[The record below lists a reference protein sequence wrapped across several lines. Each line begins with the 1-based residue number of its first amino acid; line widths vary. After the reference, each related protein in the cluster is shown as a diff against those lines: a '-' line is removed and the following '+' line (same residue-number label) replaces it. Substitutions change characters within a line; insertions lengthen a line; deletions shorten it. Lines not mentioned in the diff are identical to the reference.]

1 MDHLRRAAFRRRVEH
16 EGPLM
21 IPHCPDALTARLCER
36 LGFDGGY
43 LGGGGLGLSLAVS
56 EALLSVTE
64 LAQTAAAIRRRSALP
79 LVVDGGVGFGDAVH
93 TARTV
98 WELEAAGVHAI
109 ELEDQVA
116 PKRASHHRHVEHLI
130 PVAEMTGKLRAAVA
144 ARRDPDLLLIART
157 GAVRNESFDAAI
169 ERCEAYFAAGADAV
183 MLLPENA
190 GQRAAAPRR
199 LSGPVALLTSFDL
212 HGAGEWA
219 GFGYSMV
226 IDPVTG
232 QAAAFSALREAY
244 EAQRAGRPSARPAA
258 ESFAVYEGLQE
269 LAGFEELYDIERA
282 TTEPGT

>member
-1 MDHLRRAAFRRRVEH
+1 MNDLARAAFRRRVETG
-16 EGPLM
+16 GPLM
-21 IPHCPDALTARLCER
+21 IPHCPDALTARLCEQ

-43 LGGGGLGLSLAVS
+43 LGGGGLGLSLAIS

-64 LAQTAAAIRRRSALP
+64 LAQAAAAIRRRSSLP

-93 TARTV
+93 ATRTV

-116 PKRASHHRHVEHLI
+116 PKRASHHRHVEHLV
-130 PVAEMTGKLRAAVA
+130 PVEEMTGKLRAAVA

-157 GAVRNESFDAAI
+157 GAVQNESFDAAV
-169 ERCEAYFAAGADAV
+169 ERCEAYFSAGADAV
-183 MLLPENA
+183 MLLPETDE
-190 GQRAAAPRR
+190 QRAAAPRL

-212 HGAGEWA
+212 HTPEEWA
-219 GFGYSMV
+219 ELGYAMV

-232 QAAAFSALREAY
+232 QAAAFTALREAY
-244 EAQRAGRPSARPAA
+244 EAQRAGRRSPRPAA
-258 ESFAVYEGLQE
+258 ESFAVYEGLQH

>member
-1 MDHLRRAAFRRRVEH
+1 MGNLARAAFRRRMETG
-16 EGPLM
+16 GPLM

-36 LGFDGGY
+36 VGFDGGY
-43 LGGGGLGLSLAVS
+43 LGGAGLGLSLAVS

-64 LAQTAAAIRRRSALP
+64 LAQAAASIRRRSALP

-93 TARTV
+93 VTRMV

-109 ELEDQVA
+109 ELEDQIA

-130 PVAEMTGKLRAAVA
+130 PVEEMLGKVRAAVA
-144 ARRDPDLLLIART
+144 ARRDPDLLVIART
-157 GAVRNESFDAAI
+157 GAVRNESFDAAV
-169 ERCEAYFAAGADAV
+169 ERCEAYFGAGADAV

-190 GQRAAAPRR
+190 EQRAAAPRR

-212 HGAGEWA
+212 HTPQEWTEL
-219 GFGYSMV
+219 GYALV

-232 QAAAFSALREAY
+232 QAAAFSALRAAY
-244 EAQRAGRPSARPAA
+244 EAQRAGRSSGRPAA
-258 ESFAVYEGLQE
+258 ESFAVHEQLQD

>member
-1 MDHLRRAAFRRRVEH
+1 MDSLARAAFRRRVEN

-21 IPHCPDALTARLCER
+21 IPHCPDALTARLCEE

-56 EALLSVTE
+56 EALLTTTE

-93 TARTV
+93 VTRMV
-98 WELEAAGVHAI
+98 WDLESAGVHAI

-116 PKRASHHRHVEHLI
+116 PKRASHHRHVEHLV
-130 PVAEMTGKLRAAVA
+130 PVEVMLGKIRAAVA

-157 GAVRNESFDAAI
+157 GAVQNESFDAAV

-190 GQRAAAPRR
+190 EQRAAAPRR

-212 HGAGEWA
+212 HTPGEWSEL
-219 GFGYSMV
+219 GYSLV

-232 QAAAFSALREAY
+232 QTAAFGALRDAY
-244 EAQRAGRPSARPAA
+244 RQQRSGRPSARPAA
-258 ESFAVYEGLQE
+258 ESFAVFEQMQD
-269 LAGFEELYDIERA
+269 LAGFEDLYAIERV

>member
-1 MDHLRRAAFRRRVEH
+1 MDNLARAAFRRRVET

-21 IPHCPDALTARLCER
+21 IPHCPDALTARLCEE

-56 EALLSVTE
+56 EALLSLTE
-64 LAQTAAAIRRRSALP
+64 LTRAAAAVRRRSALP

-93 TARTV
+93 VTRTV

-130 PVAEMTGKLRAAVA
+130 PVEEMAGKVRAAVA

-157 GAVRNESFDAAI
+157 GAVRNESFEAAL
-169 ERCEAYFAAGADAV
+169 ERCEAYFSAGADVV
-183 MLLPENA
+183 MLLPENDE
-190 GQRAAAPRR
+190 QRAAAPRR

-212 HGAGEWA
+212 HAPQEWT
-219 GFGYSMV
+219 GLGYSMV

-232 QAAAFSALREAY
+232 QTAAFSALREAY
-244 EAQRAGRPSARPAA
+244 EAQRAGLPSPRPAA
-258 ESFAVYEGLQE
+258 ESFAVYERLQD
-269 LAGFEELYDIERA
+269 LAGFGELYDIERA

>member
-1 MDHLRRAAFRRRVEH
+1 MDDLARAAFRGRVETG
-16 EGPLM
+16 GPLM
-21 IPHCPDALTARLCER
+21 IPHCPDALTARLCEQ

-64 LAQTAAAIRRRSALP
+64 LAQAAAAIRRRSSLP

-93 TARTV
+93 ATRMV

-109 ELEDQVA
+109 ELEDQVS
-116 PKRASHHRHVEHLI
+116 PKRASHHRHIEHLI
-130 PVAEMTGKLRAAVA
+130 PVEEMTGRIHAAVS

-183 MLLPENA
+183 MLLPEGA
-190 GQRAAAPRR
+190 EQRAAAPRR

-212 HGAGEWA
+212 HTPKEWGE
-219 GFGYSMV
+219 FGYSMV

-232 QAAAFSALREAY
+232 QAAAFTALRDAY
-244 EAQRAGRPSARPAA
+244 EAQRAGRPSALGPA
-258 ESFAVYEGLQE
+258 ESFAVFDGLQH